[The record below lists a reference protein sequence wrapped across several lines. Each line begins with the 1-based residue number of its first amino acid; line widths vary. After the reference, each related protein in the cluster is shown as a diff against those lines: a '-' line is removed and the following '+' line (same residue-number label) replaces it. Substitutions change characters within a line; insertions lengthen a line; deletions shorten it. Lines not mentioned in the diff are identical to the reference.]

1 MPTDNIFTGRE
12 SRMLFK
18 DETVFGTLPSDDFIP
33 TWYYTHGLAAAKP
46 WQADPL
52 LGIGLTTPRD
62 PTDPAP
68 GLMTHGGALVVP
80 LDLNHIG
87 HWLKLIFGAATSS
100 GTTNYTHVF
109 LSGAAQLPTRSVEIK
124 SGAAEFRRHLGLAAR
139 TARFMMTKEAG
150 FRRVELDLVG
160 KGERKASTSVDG
172 TPVSALGRVP
182 VASVVGTAKWGGAL
196 IGKALSAEVTYGT
209 GLDADRYLDNGT
221 EPDEISA
228 VVPTD
233 ETSIVGQIRVRAPN
247 ATLDDAGIGDTPD
260 ALELEWALSGTLG
273 LKLAMPRVFLE
284 RSGRPIDGPG
294 GTEQVF
300 ALRAAQSASDPMLTV
315 TLKNQVATY

>member
-12 SRMLFK
+12 SRLLFK
-18 DETVFGTLPSDDFIP
+18 DETTFGALPSGDFAP

-46 WQADPL
+46 RQADPL
-52 LGIGLTTPRD
+52 LGIGYATPRD
-62 PTDPAP
+62 ATDPAP

-80 LDLNHIG
+80 LDVNHIG
-87 HWLKLIFGAATSS
+87 HWLKLVFGAP
-100 GTTNYTHVF
+100 TTTGSTNLTHEFV
-109 LSGAAQLPTRSVEIK
+109 SGAAQLPTRTVEIK
-124 SGAAEFRRHLGLAAR
+124 SGPTEFRRHLGLAAR

-160 KGERKASTSVDG
+160 KGERKATSSVDAS
-172 TPVSALGRVP
+172 PAAALGRVP
-182 VASVVGTAKWGGAL
+182 VASVVGTAKWEGSL
-196 IGKALSAEVTYGT
+196 IGRALAAEVTYGT
-209 GLDADRYLDNGT
+209 GLDADRYLDSST

-233 ETSIVGQIRVRAPN
+233 ETSLVGQIRVRAPN
-247 ATLDDAGIGDTPD
+247 ATLDDAGIGDTPG

-273 LKLAMPRVFLE
+273 LKLTMPRVFLE

-300 ALRAAQSASDPMLTV
+300 ALRAAQSAADPMLTA
-315 TLKNQVATY
+315 TLKNQVASY